1 MTRDFDKG
9 LKERYNPDIDPF
21 HDIDEEEAKP
31 IIDCAELQRMF
42 IGMIGDLVLLS
53 HEEFVCV
60 STAYRILRQWDD
72 TPAVADNE
80 RPRNASNLAHSR
92 PAEELPI
99 NAAYLAAKDELKA
112 KGVNSQ
118 DSFRKHIRSAIEKAG
133 WIKALVPD

>member
-9 LKERYNPDIDPF
+9 LKERYNPAINPF

-31 IIDCAELQRMF
+31 VIDMAELQRTLV
-42 IGMIGDLVLLS
+42 GMIGDLVLLT

-99 NAAYLAAKDELKA
+99 NAAYLAAKDSLKEM
-112 KGVNSQ
+112 GINSQ
-118 DSFRKHIRSAIEKAG
+118 DAFRKRIRSAIEKAG
-133 WIKALVPD
+133 WIKALVPE